1 MRRREWLN
9 LGKGLLLTAAATSL
23 GVAQQRGK
31 KPIYVLAWSERTEP
45 KEHYPEGHNGVIAA
59 FLNKDPNIRAEAV
72 SLNDPEQGLPPRN
85 CSGAMF

>member
-31 KPIYVLAWSERTEP
+31 KPIYVLESSKSSATPSI
-45 KEHYPEGHNGVIAA
+45 GAQGVAYKVPC
-59 FLNKDPNIRAEAV
+59 FETKQPQRKRRRRW
-72 SLNDPEQGLPPRN
+72 QGSR
-85 CSGAMF
+85 F